1 MSLYLLR
8 ADTVATLV
16 SDNPVIAA
24 TDVAPLRSATALL
37 SEVSRLRDDAAE
49 ASATA
54 QVEARAAGHAEGYA
68 EGLAAAQTEARNHLF
83 ELTVR
88 AATERQSLRA
98 EVSRLALGVVRRV
111 ATEVGAPALIAGM
124 VERAAADLLP
134 DAVAIVRVTPESF
147 DATAARL
154 EPFPGLTVV
163 ADPALE
169 ATECLIETP
178 LGVSHA
184 GLEVQLAAI
193 ERAWSAALPEVVD
206 AG

>member
-8 ADTVATLV
+8 ADTVATLA
-16 SDNPVIAA
+16 SDDPVIAA
-24 TDVAPLRSATALL
+24 SDVALLRSATELL
-37 SEVSRLRDDAAE
+37 SEVSRLRDGAAG
-49 ASATA
+49 ATA
-54 QVEARAAGHAEGYA
+54 AAQAAGHAAGHAAGYA
-68 EGLAAAQTEARNHLF
+68 EGLAAAETEARNHLV
-83 ELTVR
+83 ELAVR
-88 AATERQSLRA
+88 AAAERQDVRA

-111 ATEVGAPALIAGM
+111 ATEVGAPALVAGM

-134 DAVAIVRVTPESF
+134 DAVAVVRVTPESV

-154 EPFPGLTVV
+154 EHFPGLTVV

-169 ATECLIETP
+169 ATECLIATP

-193 ERAWSAALPEVVD
+193 ERVWSNALPEVVN